1 MPASRLGPL
10 AAALLLGLLLLVLP
24 PVRSDTETQKAGVCP
39 ELQGDLN
46 CTEEC
51 VSDRDCADNL
61 KCCRAGCVAVCVL
74 PNGNPAATSAERA
87 GGWEGAGRPGSGKRG
102 APGPRTRG
110 RVEAMEPDSQSP
122 PAPDPGRDKGVAEAQ
137 PKGRRPLHRLLSPW
151 CVTGFRGKGLRRRAH
166 LLASP
171 LPTLFYSLF
180 LSEKPGS
187 CPQLSSGFLPL
198 GFCHD
203 LCQVDSQCPGQKKC
217 CLNGCGNAY
226 CATPHF

>member
-10 AAALLLGLLLLVLP
+10 AAALLLGLLLLGLP

-74 PNGNPAATSAERA
+74 PN
-87 GGWEGAGRPGSGKRG
+87 
-102 APGPRTRG
+102 
-110 RVEAMEPDSQSP
+110 
-122 PAPDPGRDKGVAEAQ
+122 
-137 PKGRRPLHRLLSPW
+137 
-151 CVTGFRGKGLRRRAH
+151 
-166 LLASP
+166 
-171 LPTLFYSLF
+171 
-180 LSEKPGS
+180 EKPGS

>member
-24 PVRSDTETQKAGVCP
+24 PVRSDTGEWGGERPGAQ
-39 ELQGDLN
+39 
-46 CTEEC
+46 
-51 VSDRDCADNL
+51 
-61 KCCRAGCVAVCVL
+61 RAEPGAQD
-74 PNGNPAATSAERA
+74 RA
-87 GGWEGAGRPGSGKRG
+87 GGGVTSPGLEKWESRGRKLPGALSWTLSR
-102 APGPRTRG
+102 APGTGPREPAGKLSGLRAGPGPGALIPRG
-110 RVEAMEPDSQSP
+110 VPE
-122 PAPDPGRDKGVAEAQ
+122 
-137 PKGRRPLHRLLSPW
+137 
-151 CVTGFRGKGLRRRAH
+151 GKGLRRRAH

>member
-24 PVRSDTETQKAGVCP
+24 PVRSDTGEWGGERPGAQ
-39 ELQGDLN
+39 
-46 CTEEC
+46 
-51 VSDRDCADNL
+51 
-61 KCCRAGCVAVCVL
+61 RAEPGAQD
-74 PNGNPAATSAERA
+74 RA
-87 GGWEGAGRPGSGKRG
+87 GGGVTSPGLEKWESRGRKLPGALSWTLSR
-102 APGPRTRG
+102 APGTGPR
-110 RVEAMEPDSQSP
+110 EP
-122 PAPDPGRDKGVAEAQ
+122 AGK
-137 PKGRRPLHRLLSPW
+137 LS
-151 CVTGFRGKGLRRRAH
+151 GLRAGPGPGALIPRGVPEAPPPGWRPWSAW
-166 LLASP
+166 P
-171 LPTLFYSLF
+171 
-180 LSEKPGS
+180 EKPGS